1 MESSAPFALFALSAL
16 GSAACTGGVL
26 RYARAKLLDSVNER
40 SSHTV
45 PTPRGGGLGLVVAAL
60 LAWVSNEW
68 RLGGSP
74 LWPVLVASL
83 AIAALA
89 AVGWWDDHASL
100 APRTRLIAQ
109 FAAAAAVVAC
119 VGVPEAIGIGSAAL
133 PLPAPL
139 VAALGVVGAVWLV
152 NLTNF
157 MDGIDGIAGSQGL
170 AACLGAA
177 AMLTGAE
184 SGGPWCNLGLAFAG
198 ACVGFL
204 AWNWPPARIFMGDVG
219 STALGLVFAA
229 LVLAQL
235 RAGVAADLTLL
246 PLAPF
251 VLDATFTLVRRA
263 RRGEKLSQ
271 AHRSHLYQR
280 LARAWGAHLPVTLV
294 WAALAAIGAVG
305 AWLTQRSALPPFVA
319 TVIVA
324 GLYAAL
330 VAYGAKRMPA

>member
-1 MESSAPFALFALSAL
+1 MAPSAPLALFALAAL
-16 GSAACTGGVL
+16 GSARGTGAV
-26 RYARAKLLDSVNER
+26 RNYARAKLLDGVNER

-45 PTPRGGGLGLVVAAL
+45 PTPRGGGLGLVLAALIAWVSIESWSNGAPNTQVLGVAVAVAAL
-60 LAWVSNEW
+60 A
-68 RLGGSP
+68 G
-74 LWPVLVASL
+74 
-83 AIAALA
+83 
-89 AVGWWDDHASL
+89 VGWWDDHASL
-100 APRTRLIAQ
+100 APRTRLVAQ
-109 FAAAAAVVAC
+109 FLAAAVVVAC
-119 VGVPEAIGIGSAAL
+119 VGVPEVIRIGSIVLPVPAA
-133 PLPAPL
+133 L
-139 VAALGVVGAVWLV
+139 VAALSVVGAVWLV

-177 AMLTGAE
+177 AMLSGAE

-198 ACVGFL
+198 ACAGFL

-280 LARAWGAHLPVTLV
+280 LSRAWGAHLPVTLV
-294 WAALAAIGAVG
+294 WAALAALGALG
-305 AWLTQRSALPPFVA
+305 AWLTHEGALPPFVA
-319 TVIVA
+319 TATVGV
-324 GLYAAL
+324 LYAAL